1 MNAAPVIVPLALRDL
16 DGVEPHAGA
25 VEAQRRGRLLD
36 RLAVRHAVVDRHRP
50 GADRPPA
57 LALQP
62 ELARHPARQ
71 RVLVDLKRV
80 AQAVEIAARD
90 AEPRIDLVAAVVAR
104 GRERKQAVGANFRIV
119 QPHDGVADV

>member
-1 MNAAPVIVPLALRDL
+1 MNAAPVIVPSPFAISMPSSRTPVPSKRSD
-16 DGVEPHAGA
+16 A
-25 VEAQRRGRLLD
+25 VAFWIGSPY
-36 RLAVRHAVVDRHRP
+36 ATPSSIRHGP
-50 GADRPPA
+50 GADRPAA

-90 AEPRIDLVAAVVAR
+90 AEPRIDLVAAVLTR
-104 GRERKQAVGANFRIV
+104 GRERKQAVGVNFRIV
-119 QPHDGVADV
+119 HAARCRC